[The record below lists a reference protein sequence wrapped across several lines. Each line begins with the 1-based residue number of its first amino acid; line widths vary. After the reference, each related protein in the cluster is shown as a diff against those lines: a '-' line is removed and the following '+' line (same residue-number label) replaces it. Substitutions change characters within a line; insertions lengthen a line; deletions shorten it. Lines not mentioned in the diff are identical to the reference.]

1 MKNIKA
7 LLVIA
12 GFSAA
17 AGLAGPASA
26 QMSMSSAY
34 IGASFGQSDL
44 GDSCST
50 VAGFGVSCDDKD
62 TAWKILGGYQFNRN
76 FAAELGYTNL
86 GEITL
91 TGPGGTATVEVT
103 AFELVGVGIF
113 PIANQFSVYGK
124 LGFARGEAE
133 TGGAAA
139 GFSDSSTDLTYGIG
153 VQYDFSQQ
161 LGVRAEWQRYD
172 FDAAVD
178 VMSIGVVFR
187 FQ

>member
-26 QMSMSSAY
+26 QMSDIMSSAY
-34 IGASFGQSDL
+34 VGASFGTSDF
-44 GDSCST
+44 GDTCSGF
-50 VAGFGVSCDDKD
+50 AGCDDKD
-62 TAWKILGGYQFNRN
+62 SAWKIFGGYQVNRT
-76 FAAELGYTNL
+76 FAVELGYTNL
-86 GEITL
+86 GEASI
-91 TGPGGTATVEVT
+91 PGGGVELTAW
-103 AFELVGVGIF
+103 ELLGIAAIPVGPV
-113 PIANQFSVYGK
+113 SLYGK

-133 TGGAAA
+133 GTGAFSGS
-139 GFSDSSTDLTYGIG
+139 SDSGTDLTYGIG
-153 VQYDFSQQ
+153 VQYDFTKQ
-161 LGVRAEWQRYD
+161 LGIRGEWQRYD
-172 FDAAVD
+172 FDEAVD